1 MKSLEKALGIVVIM
15 SVVVL
20 VFGDI
25 GFDKPGKFGLDF
37 GHFLIISTIL
47 LICIFTLFI
56 RFIYYFYRKSAQGD
70 PPEPP
75 ATPGDL

>member
-1 MKSLEKALGIVVIM
+1 MKSLDKALGIVVII
-15 SVVVL
+15 SILVL
-20 VFGDI
+20 AFGDI

-47 LICIFTLFI
+47 LICVFTLFI
-56 RFIYYFYRKSAQGD
+56 RLIYYIYRKSGHQGY

-75 ATPGDL
+75 TAAQ